1 MKLVRLCLHKFGRVL
16 LYVLAALAGLYVL
29 AVVLYLIPMVSGLL
43 DDSMAVNF
51 DRPDPSIV
59 ADYSNG
65 LTAAQKES
73 YYHLSQG
80 AEILP
85 WFVLSAVDAADSSK
99 PFVENLSRYGLLPDP
114 ARDDGVPVGLTV
126 TSNPF
131 TFGMDFVGITCAA
144 CHVGEL
150 RHDGKAVR
158 VDGAPNMFNLQL
170 FYADA
175 IKAVLALTNLS
186 NPGKPWRALKR
197 LGRQDYG
204 RYGIAAPF
212 VRPATLVYYG
222 ANVLLHRDRLN
233 ARLELLAVI
242 NVAESQRESQHEP
255 LTSGF
260 GRLDAFDGTRN
271 FIFTRLRKAD
281 AGGKFEVNTANMV
294 ELDAAVKFPPLWS
307 RKAEPPGPVEAYREQ
322 LQHFPAVW
330 GFKDYD
336 WVEWTIDTN
345 TVMERNVTETLGAGA
360 TVVLDPKASSLFE
373 SSIPIKNMHD
383 LEWLAYYID
392 PPRWPTAV
400 FGEIKPDLAAA
411 GQRIFQSRCAGCH
424 EYGDDRRTAT
434 GLIDLRGMRPQDV
447 GTDATVALRISC
459 PIPDSGPLAIPPK
472 SYTAEDSQLLKD
484 CHGVK
489 AGAPF
494 TGNSFAATVQAA
506 VGGIKQK
513 AYAAAG
519 IDTAQQQIM
528 EDFDQRGAVAWRDTL
543 LDTQAPYGPY
553 AARPLYGIWAAAPY
567 LHNGSVPTLYD
578 LLLPPDQR
586 PKRFALGAREYDP
599 VKLGFVVET
608 ACSQQDC
615 VVDTTLPGDGNGGHL
630 WGTDLTEPDRMALL
644 EYLKNY

>member
-1 MKLVRLCLHKFGRVL
+1 MKLARLLLHKLGRVL
-16 LYVLAALAGLYVL
+16 LYALAVLAGLYLL
-29 AVVLYLIPMVSGLL
+29 AAILYAIPMVSGLL
-43 DDSMAVNF
+43 DDTMEVKF

-65 LTAAQKES
+65 LTPAQKED

-85 WFVLSAVDAADSSK
+85 WFLLTAVDVADTDSTK
-99 PFVENLSRYGLLPDP
+99 PFVENLERYGLLPDP
-114 ARDDGVPVGLTV
+114 ARNDGVPVGLTV
-126 TSNPF
+126 ASNPF
-131 TFGMDFVGITCAA
+131 TFGMDFAGITCAA

-150 RHDGKAVR
+150 RHNGKAVR

-170 FYADA
+170 FYSDA
-175 IKAVLALTNLS
+175 IEAVTAATS
-186 NPGKPWRALKR
+186 NRGKLWRALKR

-222 ANVLLHRDRLN
+222 TNVLVHRDRLN

-242 NVAESQRESQHEP
+242 TVAKDQRDPQHP
-255 LTSGF
+255 TSGF

-281 AGGKFEVNTANMV
+281 TDGKFEVNKANMV
-294 ELDAAVKFPPLWS
+294 KLDAAVKFPALWS
-307 RKAEPPGPVEAYREQ
+307 RKSQPLEPVEAYRAQ
-322 LQHFPAVW
+322 PQHFPPVW

-360 TVVLDPKASSLFE
+360 TVVLDPKAPSLFE

-392 PPRWPTAV
+392 PPRWPAAI

-411 GQRIFQSRCAGCH
+411 GQRIFQNRCAGCH

-434 GLIDLRGMRPQDV
+434 GLIDLRGMRPEAV
-447 GTDATVALRISC
+447 GTDATAALRISC
-459 PIPDSGPLAIPPK
+459 PIPDTGPLAIAPK

-484 CHGVK
+484 CAGVK

-494 TGNSFAATVQAA
+494 TGSSFASTVQAA
-506 VGGIKQK
+506 VAGIKQK

-519 IDTAQQQIM
+519 IDGAQQRIM

-543 LDTQAPYGPY
+543 LDTQPPYGPY

-578 LLLPPDQR
+578 LLLPPEQR
-586 PKRFALGAREYDP
+586 PKKFVLGAREYDP

-608 ACSQQDC
+608 SCSQQDC
-615 VVDTTLPGDGNGGHL
+615 VVDTTQTGDGNGGHL
-630 WGTDLTEPDRMALL
+630 WGTDLSDPDRMALL
-644 EYLKNY
+644 EYLKTY